1 MDDIV
6 INKHAI
12 IGRCLRRVEEEY
24 VGHEGSLEH
33 NYTQQDSIILNI
45 QRACQAAQ
53 DLANR
58 VIRTHQL
65 GTPQNARESFLL
77 LADAKLITPD
87 LAATLVSM
95 VGFRNIAVHEYQ
107 RLNIAILRA
116 VIEKHLADLLHFAN
130 QMLTLTS

>member
-1 MDDIV
+1 M
-6 INKHAI
+6 AI
-12 IGRCLRRVEEEY
+12 HLPPKRKATQCVYGRRIPPF
-24 VGHEGSLEH
+24 S
-33 NYTQQDSIILNI
+33 LNI

-58 VIRTHQL
+58 MIRTHQL
-65 GTPQNARESFLL
+65 GLPQNARESFLL

-87 LAATLVSM
+87 LAATLISM

-116 VIEKHLADLLHFAN
+116 IIEKHLADLLRFSN
-130 QMLTLTS
+130 QLLALTS